1 MFNIIR
7 RVKLQDHETRTAYA
21 DSKPPNRYANP
32 IHHSAMSISILAS
45 AQGLSSVA
53 SGRIEADMG
62 RLDWAI
68 IAGYLLAVVG
78 LGIAAGFIQR
88 KRGTGGEGGH
98 YFLAGNTLGW
108 GVIGL
113 AMFAANI
120 STVHLV
126 SLAEAA
132 YKFGLVFGN
141 FEWMAG
147 FTLILLSLFFA
158 PLYLRSKVAT
168 LPDFLE
174 RRFNRPCRDM
184 LSVVSLFSALV
195 IHMGVALYTA
205 AWVLRGIL
213 GMPPDATIMG
223 IDALMFFITALGV
236 LTGVYTMFGG
246 LLAVVWTESVQTI
259 LLLLGAVV
267 ITVVGYI
274 KVGGW
279 SEMANTL
286 SSHAH
291 PLASVPGGDVTWGTG
306 NFLSMARGADDPSGL
321 AWYSILLGYP
331 VLGIWYWCC
340 DQTIV
345 QRVLAARDEKHARLG
360 PLFCAFLKIWPVF
373 FFVLPG
379 VICVALVQQNAFGGA
394 APQTA
399 ADTYTFLITHL
410 LPIGLKGLVAAAML
424 AAAMQTCSAALNS
437 TATLVAYDIFKRH
450 KPEIPDHTLVLI
462 GKWTTVAGTIV
473 AIVTSPL
480 FGHYTTIFEGIN
492 KLISYVAPPI
502 TAVFLLGVFWKRAS
516 GKSAFLTLAGG
527 TLLGMVVFF
536 LDFFKTFVVGRV
548 TGSSGLDVAANLKA
562 AIAGSPA
569 MDILYNLV
577 LKDFMLVAFFLLV
590 ICLLIMVVTTFLFP
604 EPVKEEAGPLI
615 WDHWTT
621 PLRMKCGSGLSDYR
635 VMSVLILVTFII
647 LYWIFR

>member
-1 MFNIIR
+1 M
-7 RVKLQDHETRTAYA
+7 
-21 DSKPPNRYANP
+21 NP
-32 IHHSAMSISILAS
+32 T
-45 AQGLSSVA
+45 V
-53 SGRIEADMG
+53 G
-62 RLDWAI
+62 RLDWTL
-68 IAGYLLAVVG
+68 IALYLIAVVG
-78 LGIAAGFIQR
+78 LGVAAGFLRR
-88 KRGTGGEGGH
+88 KNERGGEGGH
-98 YFLAGNTLGW
+98 YFLAGNTLAW
-108 GVIGL
+108 PVIGL

-174 RRFNRPCRDM
+174 RRFNRGCRDV
-184 LSVVSLFSALV
+184 LAVVSLFSAIV

-213 GMPPDATIMG
+213 GLAPGATLLGM
-223 IDALMFFITALGV
+223 DALMLFIIVLGV
-236 LTGVYTMFGG
+236 LTGIYTMLGG

-259 LLLLGAVV
+259 LLLVGAVV
-267 ITVVGYI
+267 VTVVGYVKI
-274 KVGGW
+274 GGW
-279 SEMANTL
+279 TELAHTL
-286 SSHAH
+286 ASNPH
-291 PLASVPGGDVTWGTG
+291 PLAATAGSKVTWGTG
-306 NFLSMARGADDPSGL
+306 NFLHMARSSSDPSGL

-345 QRVLAARDEKHARLG
+345 QRVLAAKDEKSARLG

-379 VICVALVQQNAFGGA
+379 VICVALVQKNAFNGA
-394 APQTA
+394 APSTA

-410 LPIGLKGLVAAAML
+410 LPVGLKGLVAAAML

-437 TATLVAYDIFKRH
+437 TATLVAYDLFKRH
-450 KPEIPDHTLVLI
+450 KPDIADHSLVTI
-462 GKWTTVAGTIV
+462 GKVTTILGTIL
-473 AIVTSPL
+473 AIVASPL

-502 TAVFLLGVFWKRAS
+502 TAVFLLGVFWKRPS
-516 GKSAFLTLAGG
+516 GAAALVTLLAG
-527 TLLGMVVFF
+527 TVLGMVVCY
-536 LDFFKTFVVGRV
+536 LDWNNIYRG
-548 TGSSGLDVAANLKA
+548 
-562 AIAGSPA
+562 
-569 MDILYNLV
+569 
-577 LKDFMLVAFFLLV
+577 DFMLTAFLLLV
-590 ICLLIMVVTTFLFP
+590 ACIAIIVAATFILP
-604 EPVKEEAGPLI
+604 GKLKVEAQPLVWESWLEPLQV
-615 WDHWTT
+615 
-621 PLRMKCGSGLSDYR
+621 KCGRGLSDYR
-635 VMSVLILVTFII
+635 IVSAVVLVIFAM
-647 LYWIFR
+647 LYAVFR

>member
-1 MFNIIR
+1 MN
-7 RVKLQDHETRTAYA
+7 
-21 DSKPPNRYANP
+21 NP
-32 IHHSAMSISILAS
+32 MSH
-45 AQGLSSVA
+45 V
-53 SGRIEADMG
+53 
-62 RLDWAI
+62 DWAI
-68 IAGYLLAVVG
+68 IAIYLLGIVG
-78 LGIAAGFIQR
+78 LGIAAGLL
-88 KRGTGGEGGH
+88 RGKSERGGEVGH
-98 YFLAGNTLGW
+98 YFLADHTLAW
-108 GVIGL
+108 PVIGL

-158 PLYLRSKVAT
+158 PLYLRSRVAT

-174 RRFNRPCRDM
+174 RRFNRGCRDV
-184 LSVVSLFSALV
+184 LSVVSLFSAIV

-213 GMPPDATIMG
+213 ALPPGATIVG
-223 IDALMFFITALGV
+223 VDALLLFITVIGL
-236 LTGVYTMFGG
+236 LTGIYTMLGG

-259 LLLLGAVV
+259 LLLIGAVV
-267 ITVVGYI
+267 ITVVGYL

-279 SEMANTL
+279 RELAHTL
-286 SSHAH
+286 ATNPH
-291 PLASVPGGDVTWGTG
+291 PLATVADSKVTWGTG
-306 NFLSMARGADDPSGL
+306 NFLNMARDSSDPSGL

-345 QRVLAARDEKHARLG
+345 QRVLAAKDERHARLG

-379 VICVALVQQNAFGGA
+379 VICVALVQRNAFGGA

-410 LPIGLKGLVAAAML
+410 LPVGLKGLVAAAML

-437 TATLVAYDIFKRH
+437 TATLVAYDLFKRH
-450 KPEIPDHTLVLI
+450 QPGISDHKLVSI
-462 GKWTTVAGTIV
+462 GKVTTVLGTIL
-473 AIVTSPL
+473 AIVASPL

-502 TAVFLLGVFWKRAS
+502 TTVFLLGVFWKRAS
-516 GKSAFLTLAGG
+516 GKSAFITLV
-527 TLLGMVVFF
+527 LGMVLGLLTF
-536 LDFFKTFVVGRV
+536 L
-548 TGSSGLDVAANLKA
+548 LDWNNVYR
-562 AIAGSPA
+562 G
-569 MDILYNLV
+569 
-577 LKDFMLVAFFLLV
+577 DFMLMAFLLLAA
-590 ICLLIMVVTTFLFP
+590 CLSIMIVTSFLFP
-604 EPVKEEAGPLI
+604 EPLKPEARPLV
-615 WDHWTT
+615 WETWRE
-621 PLRMKCGSGLSDYR
+621 PLRGDASGHGLGNYR
-635 VMSVLILVTFII
+635 LVTILILMVFVT
-647 LYWIFR
+647 LYFTFR

>member
-1 MFNIIR
+1 M
-7 RVKLQDHETRTAYA
+7 TT
-21 DSKPPNRYANP
+21 
-32 IHHSAMSISILAS
+32 
-45 AQGLSSVA
+45 
-53 SGRIEADMG
+53 
-62 RLDWAI
+62 LDWTI
-68 IAGYLLAVVG
+68 IAVYLLAVVG
-78 LGIAAGFIQR
+78 LGIAAGFLQR
-88 KRGTGGEGGH
+88 KGGSGGEGGH

-108 GVIGL
+108 PVIGL

-147 FTLILLSLFFA
+147 FTLVLLSLFFA

-174 RRFNRPCRDM
+174 RRFNRGCRDV
-184 LSVVSLFSALV
+184 LSVVSLFSAIV

-213 GMPPDATIMG
+213 GLAPGATILG
-223 IDALMFFITALGV
+223 VDALLVFITVLGV
-236 LTGVYTMFGG
+236 LTGIYTMFGG
-246 LLAVVWTESVQTI
+246 LLAVVWTESVQTV
-259 LLLLGAVV
+259 LLLVGAVV
-267 ITVVGYI
+267 ITVVGYL

-279 SEMANTL
+279 SALAQTL
-286 SSHAH
+286 ATNPH
-291 PLASVPGGDVTWGTG
+291 PLAAVPGSNVTWGTA
-306 NFLSMARGADDPSGL
+306 NFLHMARPPSDPSGL
-321 AWYSILLGYP
+321 VWYSMLLGYP

-345 QRVLAARDEKHARLG
+345 QRVLAAKDERHARLG

-399 ADTYTFLITHL
+399 ADAYTFMVTHL
-410 LPIGLKGLVAAAML
+410 LPVGLKGLVAAAML

-437 TATLVAYDIFKRH
+437 TATLVAYDLFKRH
-450 KPEIPDHTLVLI
+450 NPAISDHRLVTI
-462 GKWTTVAGTIV
+462 GKFTTVAGTLL
-473 AIVTSPL
+473 AIVCSPI

-502 TAVFLLGVFWKRAS
+502 TCVFLLGVFWKRAS
-516 GKSAFLTLAGG
+516 GKSALITLLAGM
-527 TLLGMVVFF
+527 LLGFIVFY
-536 LDFFKTFVVGRV
+536 LDWN
-548 TGSSGLDVAANLKA
+548 NLYR
-562 AIAGSPA
+562 G
-569 MDILYNLV
+569 
-577 LKDFMLVAFFLLV
+577 DFMLIAFLLLV
-590 ICLLIMVVTTFLFP
+590 ACMIIMVATTYIFP
-604 EPVKEEAGPLI
+604 EPLKAEARILVWEDWREPLRGEAGG
-615 WDHWTT
+615 
-621 PLRMKCGSGLSDYR
+621 RGLGNYR
-635 VMSVLILVTFII
+635 ILTIVVLVVFAS
-647 LYWIFR
+647 LYVIFR